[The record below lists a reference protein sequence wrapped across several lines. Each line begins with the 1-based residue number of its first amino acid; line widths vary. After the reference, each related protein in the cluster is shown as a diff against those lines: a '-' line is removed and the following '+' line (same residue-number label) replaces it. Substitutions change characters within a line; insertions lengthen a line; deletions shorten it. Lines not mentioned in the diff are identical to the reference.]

1 MEPKQQMERMN
12 GIPRSEAIRRAAG
25 QIPTPPL
32 ADDFT
37 ARTMARLHCAERR
50 RQRLGRLLMV
60 AYGFLGVAALG
71 AVSGWGYMQMT
82 GQSPIGQLAA
92 WWRTPKGDW
101 SLPEFEIPKFDLPM
115 PQVELPAPTPEAAAQ
130 WELVVFLALAGLVL
144 LVADLLIR
152 RRMASQRK

>member
-1 MEPKQQMERMN
+1 MT
-12 GIPRSEAIRRAAG
+12 RS
-25 QIPTPPL
+25 
-32 ADDFT
+32 
-37 ARTMARLHCAERR
+37 ERR
-50 RQRLGRLLMV
+50 RRRARQVRRQRILLV
-60 AYGFLGVAALG
+60 AAVLALG

-92 WWRTPKGDW
+92 WWRAPKGDW